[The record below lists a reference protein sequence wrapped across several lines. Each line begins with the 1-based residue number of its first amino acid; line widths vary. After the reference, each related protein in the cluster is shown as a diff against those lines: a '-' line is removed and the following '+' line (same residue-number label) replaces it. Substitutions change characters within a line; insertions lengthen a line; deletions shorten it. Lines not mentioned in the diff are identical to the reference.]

1 YIYNNIVQIQLIPL
15 SDDISINMSNNIP
28 DDMITKNNI
37 LDILIPE
44 IRKIVDE
51 SEIDKYINYLKGVC
65 I

>member
-1 YIYNNIVQIQLIPL
+1 
-15 SDDISINMSNNIP
+15 MSNNIP

-65 I
+65 L